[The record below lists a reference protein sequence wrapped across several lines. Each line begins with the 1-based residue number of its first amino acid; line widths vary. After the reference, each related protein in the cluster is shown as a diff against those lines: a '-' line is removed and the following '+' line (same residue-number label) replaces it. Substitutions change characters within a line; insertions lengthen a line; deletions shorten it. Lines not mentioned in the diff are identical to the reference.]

1 MANIK
6 TKKMQDDD
14 TKDDNLEPTDAALDG
29 DIEDDEDGEDL
40 DSWELEEDLEE

>member
-6 TKKMQDDD
+6 TKKMPDDD
-14 TKDDNLEPTDAALDG
+14 TKDEGLEPTDAALDG
-29 DIEDDEDGEDL
+29 DLEDEEDEDL